1 MSESKNSRPK
11 TPNKADET
19 QEAEH
24 EKVVFD
30 EMGFPKR
37 VRPKSLSEVLR
48 FCKNRLGKNA
58 EFGYWDEGGFPN
70 CTYYKAFLGILGD
83 GILVYDSEEMIA
95 QCAEECDMSYEDA
108 MEALDYNTFCCY
120 MGPKT
125 PKHIAPP
132 KFPENPEEEFK
143 EMDGELITYIPGCDN
158 ALVGFLETPEGK
170 TVCVYNMKLLPDIV
184 KESKYMRKE
193 LLLDP
198 FEKIPF
204 DRKALKQKL
213 KAAKAK
219 KAKKKAK
226 RKSR

>member
-11 TPNKADET
+11 TTNKADET

-37 VRPKSLSEVLR
+37 ERPKSLSEVLR
-48 FCKNRLGKNA
+48 FCKDRLGKNA
-58 EFGYWDEGGFPN
+58 EFGYWDKGGFPN

-143 EMDGELITYIPGCDN
+143 EMEGSLITYIPGCDN
-158 ALVGFLETPEGK
+158 ALVGFLGTSDGE
-170 TVCVYNMKLLPDIV
+170 TVCVYNKKLLPEIV

-219 KAKKKAK
+219 KARKKAK
-226 RKSR
+226 RKS